1 MRKPDRRWLPPILIA
16 GAYAF
21 SLAVY
26 ARLPERMPTHWNA
39 AGQVDGWSGRAFAFL
54 MPTVAL
60 GLWLLFLA
68 LPRLDPRR
76 ANYARFGGTFQL
88 LITAIILFEV
98 ALHVLLLGAALG
110 WPIAVDTVI
119 TVGVGLLLLLLGNV
133 LPRVRPN
140 WFIGIRT
147 PWTLSNDRAW
157 EKTHRVGGY
166 IFFAAGL
173 VVMAGAA
180 LPAPWKAWVSLVAGV
195 SASLSAIVY
204 SYFAWKQET
213 RSLSHMAATDPAR
226 FKGDV

>member
-1 MRKPDRRWLPPILIA
+1 MPDRRWLPPALIA

-21 SLAVY
+21 SVAVY
-26 ARLPERMPTHWNA
+26 SRLPERVPTHWNA
-39 AGQVDGWSGRAFAFL
+39 AGEVNGWSGRALGAFL
-54 MPTVAL
+54 LPTLSL
-60 GLWLLFLA
+60 GFWLLFLA

-76 ANYARFGGTFQL
+76 ANYARFGGTYSL
-88 LITAIILFEV
+88 VVTAIILFEV
-98 ALHVLLLGAALG
+98 TLHVLLLGAALG

-133 LPRVRPN
+133 MPRLRPN

-166 IFFAAGL
+166 ILSAAGL
-173 VVMAGAA
+173 VVVVAA
-180 LPAPWKAWVSLVAGV
+180 MLPAPWKIWVIVATAA
-195 SASLSAIVY
+195 SASLGTVVY

-213 RSLSHMAATDPAR
+213 AGSVS
-226 FKGDV
+226 